1 MQVVR
6 ERKKSIRNCTGYRNL
21 EPSSEVVTFSLFVRR
36 TLECPEGKVQGRP
49 WSGRELALSK
59 AQLWAEDPVRPPHL
73 TGDQKLKQSL
83 AFPRVL

>member
-36 TLECPEGKVQGRP
+36 AQKGKVQGRP
-49 WSGRELALSK
+49 WSGRELGLSK
-59 AQLWAEDPVRPPHL
+59 AQLWAGRPRETP
-73 TGDQKLKQSL
+73 T
-83 AFPRVL
+83 PNR